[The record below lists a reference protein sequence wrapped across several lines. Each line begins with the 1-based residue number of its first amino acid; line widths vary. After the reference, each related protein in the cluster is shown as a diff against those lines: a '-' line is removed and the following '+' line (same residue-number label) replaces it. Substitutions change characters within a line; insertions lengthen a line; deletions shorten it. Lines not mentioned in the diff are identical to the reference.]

1 MKKDMKKELIYGG
14 VRGVNRLTHV
24 IHGVSV
30 IQAGP
35 ALGHGSYIDTTTLE
49 QVTKMGNFLP
59 MGVKSRFTH
68 PGLSADGLGRFLGRV
83 KGFYIDG
90 ERVRG
95 DLYLSEVAAKSP
107 HGDLREYIESL
118 AESDASS
125 FGMSIVYQ
133 PAEPQER
140 ERKQFIR
147 LAALLAVDVV
157 DEPAANRD
165 GLFSA
170 ALIGTNQLAE
180 RAFKEVDT
188 LCLGSR
194 LREWLSAGTLFEN
207 LPVEVRELTNGYSIG
222 RICDVASYYL
232 AARGNLMDA
241 DVLETVEGEW
251 PGIQLQQQLAV
262 LQAELVERKRLE
274 QVALKRVAELEQ
286 AAREERLAALCFGWA
301 GDRNVHLSILRQLDE
316 ECLSH
321 YVGLMKGLTEQLDKS
336 VLITNIGT
344 SRPVPASS
352 GDLLENLARARAV
365 EKGLTY
371 EAAYAAILL
380 ENPNLY
386 SKGGA

>member
-1 MKKDMKKELIYGG
+1 MKKQLTFGGG
-14 VRGVNRLTHV
+14 VVGVNRLTHV

-30 IQAGP
+30 IQVGP
-35 ALGHGSYIDTTTLE
+35 ALGHSLYVDFGTLQ
-49 QVTKMGNFLP
+49 QVVELGNFLP

-83 KGFYIDG
+83 KGFYVDG
-90 ERVRG
+90 DRVRA
-95 DLYLSEVAAKSP
+95 DLYLADASAKSP
-107 HGDLREYIESL
+107 YGDLREYIESL
-118 AESDASS
+118 AETDASA
-125 FGMSIVYQ
+125 FGMSVVYR
-133 PAEPQER
+133 PNEPYQQDG
-140 ERKQFIR
+140 KAFIR

-170 ALIGTNQLAE
+170 ALVGTNQLAE
-180 RAFKEVDT
+180 RAFKEADR
-188 LCLGSR
+188 LCLGGR

-222 RICDVASYYL
+222 RIYDVVSYYL
-232 AARGNLMDA
+232 AARGNLMEA
-241 DVLETVEGEW
+241 MEAEETVDGEW

-262 LQAELVERKRLE
+262 LQAELVERKRSE

-301 GDRNVHLSILRQLDE
+301 GDRNAHLSILRQLDE
-316 ECLSH
+316 ECLPL
-321 YVGLMKGLTEQLDKS
+321 YVGLMKGLTEQLDS
-336 VLITNIGT
+336 SALMTNIGT

-352 GDLLENLARARAV
+352 GDLLESLARARVA

-371 EAAYAAILL
+371 EAAYAAVLL